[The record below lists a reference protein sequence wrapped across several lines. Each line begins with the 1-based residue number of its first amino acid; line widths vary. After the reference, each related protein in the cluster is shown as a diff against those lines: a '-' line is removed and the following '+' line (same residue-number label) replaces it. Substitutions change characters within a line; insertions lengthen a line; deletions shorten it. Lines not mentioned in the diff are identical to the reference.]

1 MKSKII
7 IAGLVCIITAPP
19 ASAVTKCVA
28 LGSSTTCEANYGLYQ
43 NHPDW
48 SAICTTNGVST
59 PIKGIG
65 VCSSTEGSSAYYA
78 TATELEMSSTADNN
92 KYCWCR
98 MISPAV
104 SHWIS
109 ATSFASNDECSQ
121 NCAYECG
128 DRIVYG
134 QAVFHMVN
142 SLSN

>member
-19 ASAVTKCVA
+19 APAVTKCVA
-28 LGSSTTCEANYGLYQ
+28 LNSSTTCEANYGLYQ

-65 VCSSTEGSSAYYA
+65 VCSSTKGASAYA
-78 TATELEMSSTADNN
+78 TATELEMSSAADNN

-98 MISPAV
+98 MISPVV

-134 QAVFHMVN
+134 NAVFHMVN
-142 SLSN
+142 SLSD